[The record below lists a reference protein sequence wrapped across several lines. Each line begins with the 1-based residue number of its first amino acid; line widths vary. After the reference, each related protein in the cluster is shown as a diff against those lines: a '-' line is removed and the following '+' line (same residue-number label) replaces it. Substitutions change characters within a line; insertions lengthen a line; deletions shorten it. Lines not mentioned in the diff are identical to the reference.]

1 MKHSTH
7 FPILFQQPLLA
18 VSLGAVLHD
27 AIELASQHADPR
39 DLVIAQCMSVGIED
53 LRKPLF

>member
-7 FPILFQQPLLA
+7 FPILFQQPLL
-18 VSLGAVLHD
+18 AVLHD